1 MMEVVVEGPELVLVE
16 KIKKKQEKRIKKGK
30 LYVPKDEEL
39 RLEVIWLYYDIPVAR
54 YRGR

>member
-1 MMEVVVEGPELVLVE
+1 MEVVVEGPELVLVE